1 MLNPGTLCSL
11 LFIQSL
17 LTNTWARDPL
27 NSAPSSR
34 RKALLSRFAETPKE
48 STIFITQCASSGIWT
63 GRELTSRPEPL
74 SLLPP
79 SANPLQVQA
88 PRTTH
93 KGQSSAMQT
102 APALGTLLPG
112 RKPFPTWPDET
123 PRKLVCAVT
132 RYELPE
138 QPEKVRARGPRVEQ
152 GPGQIYTTATITR
165 CKMQD
170 ASK

>member
-1 MLNPGTLCSL
+1 
-11 LFIQSL
+11 
-17 LTNTWARDPL
+17 
-27 NSAPSSR
+27 
-34 RKALLSRFAETPKE
+34 
-48 STIFITQCASSGIWT
+48 
-63 GRELTSRPEPL
+63 
-74 SLLPP
+74 
-79 SANPLQVQA
+79 
-88 PRTTH
+88 
-93 KGQSSAMQT
+93 MQT

-165 CKMQD
+165 CKMPPSKSYTVRSVCSKRTRGREMK
-170 ASK
+170 ASGLCGRSTCGMWKSESSLPARLSCVKAGRKVLSFWLVLKIKLSLTTRASSP